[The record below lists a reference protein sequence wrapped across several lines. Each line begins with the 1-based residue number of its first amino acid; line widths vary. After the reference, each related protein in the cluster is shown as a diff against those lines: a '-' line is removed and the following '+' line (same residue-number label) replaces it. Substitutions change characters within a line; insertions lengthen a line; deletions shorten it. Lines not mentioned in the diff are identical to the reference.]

1 MDWSQKIRT
10 ELLSLIKR
18 PRRNRKNSVSRH
30 WRSEIQLNRK
40 DFVYP
45 LFLVEG
51 SKQKQ
56 PIASMPGQFR
66 WSVDEVLNI
75 CEEALKKGVEAVAL
89 FPSVAEALKNSQA
102 TDALNEQNLNCKAVR
117 EIKKRFPELVVVTD
131 IALDPYNSDG
141 HDGLVKDGVIL
152 NDETVEILAK
162 MAVLHAESGADI
174 VAPSDMMDGRVL
186 AIRDALDKSGFTD
199 RQIISY
205 TAKYASAFYGPF
217 REALDSAPKAGD
229 KKTYQMSPASKKEAL
244 LECELDEEE
253 GADILMVKPALP
265 YLDIITDLK
274 NHTLLPVAAYNVSG
288 EYAMIM
294 AAVQNGWLDQEK
306 AIGEALLSIKR
317 AGADVIFTY
326 FALHDY
332 TY

>member
-1 MDWSQKIRT
+1 MS
-10 ELLSLIKR
+10 LLKR

-30 WRSEIQLNRK
+30 WRSETELNRK

-45 LFLVEG
+45 LFLVDG
-51 SKQKQ
+51 KNQKQ
-56 PIASMPGQFR
+56 AIDSMPGQFR
-66 WSVDEVLNI
+66 WSIDQVLKI
-75 CEEALKKGVEAVAL
+75 CEETLKKGVEAVAL
-89 FPSVAEALKNSQA
+89 FPAVEESLKDSKANEALNPG
-102 TDALNEQNLNCKAVR
+102 NLNCRAIK
-117 EIKKRFPELVVVTD
+117 EIKKNFPELVVVTD

-162 MAVLHAESGADI
+162 MAVLHADCGADI

-186 AIRDALDKSGFTD
+186 GIRQALDADGFSD

-274 NHTLLPVAAYNVSG
+274 NHTLLPIAAYNVSG
-288 EYAMIM
+288 EYAMIK
-294 AAVQNGWLDQEK
+294 AACEKGWLDEQK

-326 FALHDY
+326 FALDDY